1 MSHPTP
7 ARARFSLLLD
17 GLTLLVLCGA
27 IGWVVLGRRK
37 PRSAPPPAAPALQ
50 DSTFVSFAVT
60 DPAGRRSVLAPEP
73 RSRGLLLLVFKS
85 DCPAC
90 GIQKSEWLRLAA
102 VARARNVEVVG
113 ITLEELTPAVR
124 GYFADPRI
132 GLARI
137 ADPAAALSALR
148 TTIVPATIF
157 ITDRG
162 RIAFHAL
169 GLLDPVRTRLLEGLL

>member
-1 MSHPTP
+1 MTPSDP
-7 ARARFSLLLD
+7 ARARVSLLLD
-17 GLTLLVLCGA
+17 GLTLLVLCAA
-27 IGWVVLGRRK
+27 IGWFVLGRRG
-37 PRSAPPPAAPALQ
+37 SVAAPPPVVPGLP

-60 DPAGRRSVLAPEP
+60 DPAGRRSTLAPDP
-73 RSRGLLLLVFKS
+73 GSRGLLLLVFKS

-102 VARARNVEVVG
+102 VARARNVEVIG
-113 ITLEELTPAVR
+113 LTLEELTPAVQ
-124 GYFADPRI
+124 GYFADSRI

-137 ADPAAALSALR
+137 AEPAAALAALH

-157 ITDRG
+157 VTDRG

-169 GLLDPVRTRLLEGLL
+169 GLLDPAGTRRLEGLL